1 MIDAQKPAATESR
14 LFRHVREQ
22 IRDAAQKV
30 PGLNLRE
37 IACYVDDCGTLAKP
51 FDLSRLRRRDQE
63 YIALDFDGSVRKDV
77 KRSHVL
83 PSDDAS
89 AVMQLVSSQGSHEG

>member
-1 MIDAQKPAATESR
+1 MAWVELMDAQKPAATEWH

-37 IACYVDDCGTLAKP
+37 MACYVDDGGKLAKP
-51 FDLSRLRRRDQE
+51 VTSAGCGGAIRINTLTLSSTGAE
-63 YIALDFDGSVRKDV
+63 AK
-77 KRSHVL
+77 K
-83 PSDDAS
+83 
-89 AVMQLVSSQGSHEG
+89 